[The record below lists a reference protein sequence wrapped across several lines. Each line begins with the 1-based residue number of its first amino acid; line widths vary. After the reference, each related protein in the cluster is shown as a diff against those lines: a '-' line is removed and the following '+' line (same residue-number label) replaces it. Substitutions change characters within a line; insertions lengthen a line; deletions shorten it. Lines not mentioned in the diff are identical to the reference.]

1 MTTRSE
7 QPAALKRRIEMLEAQ
22 LTAQKERANKM
33 FDLYRETLTE
43 CVEHK
48 VMLDR
53 IRRML
58 EGQK

>member
-7 QPAALKRRIEMLEAQ
+7 QPAALKRRIEVLEAQ
-22 LTAQKERANKM
+22 LTAEKDRADKM
-33 FDLYRETLTE
+33 FRLYTENLRE

-58 EGQK
+58 EGQE